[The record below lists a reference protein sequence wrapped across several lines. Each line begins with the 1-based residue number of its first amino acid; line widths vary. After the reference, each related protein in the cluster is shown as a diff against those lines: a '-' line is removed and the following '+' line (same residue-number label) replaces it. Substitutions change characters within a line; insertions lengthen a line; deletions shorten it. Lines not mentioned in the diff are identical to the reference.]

1 MAPVMTELS
10 SDRIKEL
17 RGEAQQLDAKLQVGK
32 AGITDAFV
40 EELVGML
47 KRDRLVKVRLLRS
60 ARAGSDTESMAERL
74 AERTEAVLV
83 ETRGNTAVLYRPR
96 DGR

>member
-1 MAPVMTELS
+1 MVELS

-17 RGEAQQLDAKLQVGK
+17 RGEAQQLEAKLQVGK
-32 AGITDAFV
+32 AGLSEAFLD
-40 EELVGML
+40 ELEGML

-60 ARAGSDTESMAERL
+60 ARAGEDQDAMAHRL
-74 AERTEAVLV
+74 AEESGAVLV
-83 ETRGNTAVLYRPR
+83 ETRGHTVVLYRPR

>member
-1 MAPVMTELS
+1 MMVELS

-32 AGITDAFV
+32 SGISDAFV
-40 EELVGML
+40 EELLSML

-60 ARAGSDTESMAERL
+60 ARTGSDRDEMAEQL
-74 AERTEAVLV
+74 ADAADAVLV
-83 ETRGNTAVLYRPR
+83 ETRGNTVVLYRPR
-96 DGR
+96 GGQ